1 MNLISQTIISICCLL
16 LVSSCK
22 HIDNNKKLNTSNK
35 VDTLKIGYLDTL
47 LIGKQLYPSK
57 VSKGLLNDKILLLFK
72 SNNYYYAFYN
82 RVNNDSLLS
91 AIYWQKLIPKYID
104 FSLEDGLLSYSRFNK
119 VNYYDPFL
127 TGFYNSKDSIV
138 TAGFDLGVKDL
149 QNRKKIDVNY
159 LSTSDTLLK
168 VNQNISVGKS
178 LDNILIDLDFP
189 YEFKKEKDF
198 ELVLME
204 ATSQVNNVWYNNF
217 PNHYTDYSI
226 AVILS
231 IKDSKISKIQYLN
244 LEYIDYV
251 FKQKRIFTKDIHY
264 Q

>member
-47 LIGKQLYPSK
+47 LIGKQLYPSSK

-72 SNNYYYAFYN
+72 SNNYCYAFYN

-138 TAGFDLGVKDL
+138 TAGYDLGIKDL
-149 QNRKKIDVNY
+149 
-159 LSTSDTLLK
+159 
-168 VNQNISVGKS
+168 
-178 LDNILIDLDFP
+178 
-189 YEFKKEKDF
+189 
-198 ELVLME
+198 
-204 ATSQVNNVWYNNF
+204 
-217 PNHYTDYSI
+217 
-226 AVILS
+226 
-231 IKDSKISKIQYLN
+231 
-244 LEYIDYV
+244 
-251 FKQKRIFTKDIHY
+251 
-264 Q
+264 